1 MHNVSATSEMGAG
14 PVSLVLQAYFVS
26 DAERV
31 GARDVLHLREF
42 ETFGVELVSSA
53 SYENKIKK

>member
-1 MHNVSATSEMGAG
+1 MEAG

-31 GARDVLHLREF
+31 RARDVLHLREF